1 MTKGWYGDRHKHS
14 LASRGIKSNGINI
27 FRDLNPKEELEFR
40 AWSRENIEELKDAEN
55 SGRIEIFHPV
65 VRDEWLIMKA
75 DASQEAIEHQHWSSE
90 QNLSYSELIEYGEYF
105 RELGRK
111 FNLTEEFEENGI
123 I

>member
-1 MTKGWYGDRHKHS
+1 MKGWYGNRTRHMM
-14 LASRGIKSNGINI
+14 ASRGIRSNGMKL

-55 SGRIEIFHPV
+55 SGRIEIFHPA
-65 VRDEWLIMKA
+65 VRDEWMKMKGE
-75 DASQEAIEHQHWSSE
+75 ASQEAIEHQHWASE
-90 QNLSYSELIEYGEYF
+90 QNLSYGELADYSDYF
-105 RELGRK
+105 RELGEK